1 MICLPTPRPSD
12 VHFYQHPALP
22 ELLRIEPATS
32 LAVPCVFTRRAAG
45 GAFQGITHTIFGG
58 AHGRLRGRSGC
69 ERWPRVE
76 YILVGY
82 RRVVVQKQK
91 QVGGRG
97 KRHNPFCVHSEM
109 GTIRTTIQNSRREPS
124 CLPHVRLTTRVPTP
138 LAQDYVG
145 KRPQL
150 QVGTVSW
157 ELRA

>member
-32 LAVPCVFTRRAAG
+32 LAVPCVFTRGQPVAHFRV
-45 GAFQGITHTIFGG
+45 FTHTIFGG

-69 ERWPRVE
+69 ERWPSEE

-82 RRVVVQKQK
+82 RRVVVPKQK

-97 KRHNPFCVHSEM
+97 KRHNPFCAHSEM
-109 GTIRTTIQNSRREPS
+109 GTIRTTIQNSRSEPS
-124 CLPHVRLTTRVPTP
+124 CLPHVRPTTRVPTP
-138 LAQDYVG
+138 LAQDYAG
-145 KRPQL
+145 QESA
-150 QVGTVSW
+150 TSSW
-157 ELRA
+157 NGELGA